1 MVAFLVIGALGL
13 AIVVL
18 SLVLGEFLEG
28 VFEGFDIDVDV
39 DVDADGLFSTPVI
52 GSFLAAFGFGAALVM
67 YATNSGAGIAA
78 LGGVGSG
85 VIMGGA
91 ALVITR
97 AFMHMPTDR
106 NVNTRDLVGKAG
118 VVISPIPVGGFG
130 EVTVRHA
137 GQLLKLH
144 ARSEEALA
152 AGTPVWVIAV
162 TSPSSVFVK
171 GDEYP
176 ML

>member
-1 MVAFLVIGALGL
+1 MAAFLVIGSLGL

-28 VFEGFDIDVDV
+28 VFEGFDIDVDF

-67 YATNSGAGIAA
+67 YATNAGAGVAA

-85 VIMGGA
+85 IVMGGV
-91 ALVITR
+91 ALAITR
-97 AFMHMPTDR
+97 AFMRMPTDA

-118 VVISPIPVGGFG
+118 VVISPIPEGGLG

-137 GQLLKLH
+137 GHLLKLH
-144 ARSEEALA
+144 ARADGALP
-152 AGTPVWVIAV
+152 AGTPIWVLAV
-162 TSPSSVFVK
+162 TSPSSVFVQR
-171 GDEYP
+171 DEFP
-176 ML
+176 MM